1 MSLLIYGLVALF
13 LAILAALLRPA
24 YRYWTEHDHKHG
36 FGYEVAK
43 DFFSPLL
50 LAVIGFGFA
59 VQLNRQQVITAEN
72 QSKEAA
78 LREMMTSRNGPDVAF
93 FTAVGIQLNIHLRR
107 YERFL
112 AAQKA
117 GKVDKQAEDAAAFEK
132 KATYFFYGMYR
143 VAIID
148 FSATKGYV
156 LYPRIWMEQA
166 FEGLNHGFAKQFA
179 PEAVDSAHPEEEA
192 ALYRYFGAM
201 KATYH
206 TGTKR
211 ADEGFPDL
219 FEFTSLMDKTPIA
232 PGSSAHYLAMVAS
245 LREGFSRFEKR
256 LDSPQFHPHDAILGV
271 EAMIGL
277 DDYAFNAVFSKWY
290 QQFDPE
296 PPTELSKFLTDPPDD
311 FLRYQLYDFD
321 DTFGVVWCTE
331 RQQAWRL
338 LLEKVDPA
346 LKEKC
351 GEKTRPCANSHGT

>member
-1 MSLLIYGLVALF
+1 
-13 LAILAALLRPA
+13 LRSA
-24 YRYWTEHDHKHG
+24 YRYWTKHNHKHG

-59 VQLNRQQVITAEN
+59 VQLNRQQVITTEN

-78 LREMMTSRNGPDVAF
+78 LREMMTTRSGPDVAF
-93 FTAVGIQLNIHLRR
+93 FTAVGSQMTIHLRR
-107 YERFL
+107 YERFF

-117 GKVDKQAEDAAAFEK
+117 GKVDKQADEAAAFEK
-132 KATYFFYGMYR
+132 KAIYFFYGMYR

-166 FEGLNHGFAKQFA
+166 FEGLRNGFVDQFA
-179 PEAVDSAHPEEEA
+179 PEADDIAHPEEEA

-206 TGTKR
+206 AGSKR
-211 ADEGFPDL
+211 ADEGYPDL
-219 FEFTSLMDKTPIA
+219 FEFTSFLDKTPIA
-232 PGSSAHYLAMVAS
+232 QGSNSYFVAMVTS

-256 LDSPQFHPHDAILGV
+256 LGGDEFRPHDAILGV

-277 DDYAFNAVFSKWY
+277 NDYAFNAVFSKWY
-290 QQFDPE
+290 RQFDPE
-296 PPTELSKFLTDPPDD
+296 PPTELSKFLTQPPDD
-311 FLRYQLYDFD
+311 FLRYRLYDFD
-321 DTFGVVWCTE
+321 DTSGAVWCTE
-331 RQQAWRL
+331 RQRAWHL

-351 GEKTRPCANSHGT
+351 GQNTRPCADSHGT